1 MKILIINKFLYPNGG
16 SETYI
21 FKLGEELTRQG
32 HEVQY
37 FGMEHEGRCVG
48 NNVNSYTKD
57 MDFHGGSKLS
67 KILYPI
73 KTIYNSEAA
82 HQIRKVLDDFEPDV
96 CHLNNFNYQLTP
108 SIIVEINRWRKKT
121 GRACRIVFT
130 AHDYQ
135 LVCPNHMCNI
145 PATHENCEKCL
156 KGQFSN
162 CFKNKCIHNSRSKSL
177 IGSLEA
183 MYWKKRKTY
192 ELIDAMICCS
202 YFIKTK
208 LDNNPVFA
216 TRTVMMQNFVDGIS
230 DTEISG
236 CHELSGIPDKYILYF
251 GRFSEEKGIK
261 TLIDVCKKL
270 NDIKF
275 VFAGSGEYAEE
286 IEHLD
291 NAINLGFVKGMPLV
305 QLIRNAAFSVYPS
318 EWYENCPFS
327 VMEALSYGV
336 PVVGSRIG
344 GVPELIK
351 DNVNGVLF
359 EPHNAEQLCAII
371 KRLSENDEEL
381 TGLREGAR
389 NTRFTSLREYTEKL
403 VNDIYN
409 E

>member
-48 NNVNSYTKD
+48 NRVNSYTAD

-67 KILYPI
+67 KLVYPFKI
-73 KTIYNSEAA
+73 IYSKEAA
-82 HQIRKVLDDFEPDV
+82 KKLTLVLNDFRPDV
-96 CHLNNFNYQLTP
+96 VHVNNFNFQLTP
-108 SIIVEINRWRKKT
+108 SILYATKRWSKKNNKK
-121 GRACRIVFT
+121 IKIIYT
-130 AHDYQ
+130 AHDGQ
-135 LVCPNHMCNI
+135 LVCPNHLMQQFVTN
-145 PATHENCEKCL
+145 ERCEQCVVGTPWKCA
-156 KGQFSN
+156 S
-162 CFKNKCIHNSRSKSL
+162 NKCIHGSRLKSVL
-177 IGSLEA
+177 GSLEA
-183 MYWKKRKTY
+183 SIYRHLKTY
-192 ELIDAMICCS
+192 RLIDTVICPS
-202 YFIKTK
+202 RFLKQK
-208 LDNNPVFA
+208 LDNLREIADKTVVFNNFIDQENA
-216 TRTVMMQNFVDGIS
+216 DNTVLGN
-230 DTEISG
+230 
-236 CHELSGIPDKYILYF
+236 YILYF
-251 GRFSEEKGIK
+251 GRYSKEKGVD
-261 TLIDVCKKL
+261 TLLKVCEEL
-270 NDIKF
+270 SDRKF
-275 VFAGSGEYAEE
+275 IFAGNGPLEE
-286 IEHLD
+286 AVNAHDNIE
-291 NAINLGFVKGMPLV
+291 NLGFLNGALLSNTIAGARLV
-305 QLIRNAAFSVYPS
+305 IFPS
-318 EWYENCPFS
+318 ECNENCPFS